1 MLVIRSRQL
10 REFEE
15 GSKSEFEE
23 RMFVFLNEEWSEQCG
38 ALGAERVRGSI
49 KTGIERAESYEL
61 TTENQIAK
69 YINLMYALEFDF
81 DNSPASPWAG
91 TILTDESLDPNYKI
105 ESLYRLATEA

>member
-10 REFEE
+10 AEFEE
-15 GSKSEFEE
+15 SSKNEFEE
-23 RMFVFLNEEWSEQCG
+23 RMFVFLNEEWTAQCG

-49 KTGIERAESYEL
+49 KTGTERAESYDL

-81 DNSPASPWAG
+81 DRSTASPWAG
-91 TILTDESLDPNYKI
+91 AILTDESLDANYKI
-105 ESLYRLATEA
+105 ESLYRLAAEA